1 MCLCPALA
9 PATDKYETKYM
20 IANVLY
26 MSRMNAHKFLSQKE
40 KKKKEDDLSTKSV
53 VCFCKVVFLH
63 ILGSQEEDYVSP
75 LPPPPL
81 PRGRGR
87 GEEGEDGERGKKRKY
102 CTVLYCT
109 VPYCTVLYYIVLYY
123 NSTLLLVLWI
133 SIKL

>member
-87 GEEGEDGERGKKRKY
+87 GEEGGGWGEGQKKKVLYCTVLYSTVLY

-109 VPYCTVLYYIVLYY
+109 LLQFHPTAGTVD
-123 NSTLLLVLWI
+123 
-133 SIKL
+133 